1 MDCTGE
7 IARPRIACTVASR
20 PNFER
25 PKMTTGNKAVFT
37 TGSIMR
43 HVSVSSF
50 TASIGLMA
58 IYAVDLIDL
67 IFISMLG
74 YEVLAA
80 AAGYASALMFF
91 TSAIN
96 IGLSVAA
103 GVLVSR
109 SIGEGDK
116 LEAREF
122 ATSTAL
128 LVTLTGLIV
137 PLILLLNIDFFV
149 GLLGAE
155 GEVAELA
162 ATYLWIILPFTWVSG
177 LSMVAVATLRCHG
190 ENRMAMYPSL
200 FGAITNAVL
209 DPILIFGLAMGMEG
223 AAWATVA
230 ARFVTLGCA
239 FYPAIRRHNAF
250 VYPKIRLLW
259 RDLRTVSHFAVRAV
273 LANVATPIGTAIVT
287 REMSKFGPEAV
298 AGMAVIGRLTPVAFS
313 VIWALSGAIGPIIG
327 QNFGAGHMDRVK
339 RAYVDAL
346 KFVAIYVVFVT
357 LILLVFRGPIA
368 ALFGAENLTKSLI
381 FLYCFPLA
389 LASFFNGAVFVAS
402 ASFNTLGRPSYST
415 WLSWAQNT
423 LGTWP
428 FVVAGGVLLGAQGVL
443 IGQALG
449 SVFFASIAMWL
460 GWRLIKNPPE
470 NTIKHRYHHPLFG
483 HGNLISHTL
492 NKHTGDR

>member
-1 MDCTGE
+1 
-7 IARPRIACTVASR
+7 
-20 PNFER
+20 
-25 PKMTTGNKAVFT
+25 MTTGTTAKFT

-74 YEVLAA
+74 YEEMAA

-109 SIGEGDK
+109 SIGEDDE
-116 LEAREF
+116 LEAREY
-122 ATSTAL
+122 ATSTAM
-128 LVTLTGLIV
+128 LVMLTGIAI
-137 PLILLLNIDFFV
+137 PLILLINVEFFV
-149 GLLGAE
+149 GLLGAT
-155 GEVAELA
+155 GQVAELA
-162 ATYLWIILPFTWVSG
+162 ATYLWIVVPFTWVSG
-177 LSMVAVATLRCHG
+177 LSMVTVAALRCYG
-190 ENRMAMYPSL
+190 ENRLAMYPSL
-200 FGAITNAVL
+200 FGALTNGVL
-209 DPILIFGLAMGMEG
+209 DPIFIFVLNMGLPG

-230 ARFVTLGCA
+230 ARFVTLGLA
-239 FYPAIRRHNAF
+239 LYPALRKHKAF
-250 VYPKIRLLW
+250 VPPTLRLLW
-259 RDLRTVSHFAVRAV
+259 RDLQTVTHFASRAV

-298 AGMAVIGRLTPVAFS
+298 AGMAVIGRMAPVAFS

-327 QNFGAGHMDRVK
+327 QNFGAGYVDRVR
-339 RAYVDAL
+339 RAYLDAIT
-346 KFVAIYVVFVT
+346 FVAVYVLCIT
-357 LILLVFRGPIA
+357 MILLALRGPIA
-368 ALFGAENLTKSLI
+368 DLFSAQNLTRDLI
-381 FLYCFPLA
+381 YLYCFPVA
-389 LASFFNGAVFVAS
+389 LSSFFSGSVFVAS

-415 WLSWAQNT
+415 WLSWGQNT

-428 FVVAGGVLLGAQGVL
+428 FVVAGGILMGAQGVL

-449 SVFFASIAMWL
+449 SVIFASIALWL
-460 GWRLIKNPPE
+460 GWRLIKNPPQE
-470 NTIKHRYHHPLFG
+470 NMRHRSHSALFG
-483 HGNLISHTL
+483 HGSLIAHTL
-492 NKHTGDR
+492 HKHLDDK

>member
-1 MDCTGE
+1 
-7 IARPRIACTVASR
+7 
-20 PNFER
+20 
-25 PKMTTGNKAVFT
+25 MTTGKNSVFT

-109 SIGEGDK
+109 SIGEGDEK
-116 LEAREF
+116 EAREY
-122 ATSTAL
+122 ATSTAM
-128 LVTLTGLIV
+128 LVMLVSIAIT
-137 PLILLLNIDFFV
+137 LILLLNIKFFV
-149 GLLGAE
+149 ELLGAK

-162 ATYLWIILPFTWVSG
+162 ASYLWIIVPFTWVSG
-177 LSMVAVATLRCHG
+177 LSMVTVAALRCYG
-190 ENRMAMYPSL
+190 ENRLAMYPSL
-200 FGAITNAVL
+200 FGAVTNAVL
-209 DPILIFGLAMGMEG
+209 DPILIFGLAMGMHG

-230 ARFVTLGCA
+230 ARFVTLGLA
-239 FYPAIRRHNAF
+239 LYPALRRHNAF

-259 RDLRTVSHFAVRAV
+259 RDLRMVSHFAVRAV

-287 REMSKFGPEAV
+287 REMSKFGAEAV

-327 QNFGAGHMDRVK
+327 QNFGAGNMDRVK

-346 KFVAIYVVFVT
+346 KFVAVYVIFVT
-357 LILLVFRGPIA
+357 MILLVFRGPIA

-381 FLYCFPLA
+381 FLYCFPVA
-389 LASFFNGAVFVAS
+389 LASFFSGAMFVAT

-415 WLSWAQNT
+415 WLSWGQNT

-428 FVVAGGVLLGAQGVL
+428 FVVAGGMMLGAQGVL

-449 SVFFASIAMWL
+449 SVVLASIAIWL
-460 GWRLIKNPPE
+460 GWRLIQNPPQDHV
-470 NTIKHRYHHPLFG
+470 KYHYHNRLFG
-483 HGNLISHTL
+483 HGNLIAHTL
-492 NKHTGDR
+492 NKHVGDR

>member
-1 MDCTGE
+1 
-7 IARPRIACTVASR
+7 
-20 PNFER
+20 
-25 PKMTTGNKAVFT
+25 MTTKKNAVFT

-74 YEVLAA
+74 YEEMAA

-109 SIGEGDK
+109 SIGEDDEQ
-116 LEAREF
+116 EAREY
-122 ATSTAL
+122 ATSTAMF
-128 LVTLTGLIV
+128 VVFTGLAIPFV
-137 PLILLLNIDFFV
+137 LLLNIQFFV
-149 GLLGAE
+149 GLLGAT

-162 ATYLWIILPFTWVSG
+162 ATYLWIVIPFTWVSG
-177 LSMVAVATLRCHG
+177 LSMVAVTALRCYG
-190 ENRMAMYPSL
+190 ENRLAMYPSL
-200 FGAITNAVL
+200 LGAVTNAVL
-209 DPILIFGLAMGMEG
+209 DPILIFGLDMGLQG

-230 ARFVTLGCA
+230 ARFVTLGFA
-239 FYPAIRRHNAF
+239 FYPALRRHKAF
-250 VYPKIRLLW
+250 VYPRARLLW
-259 RDLRTVSHFAVRAV
+259 RDFQTVSHFAVRAV
-273 LANVATPIGTAIVT
+273 LATVATPIGTAIVT

-298 AGMAVIGRLTPVAFS
+298 AGMAVIGRMTPVAFS
-313 VIWALSGAIGPIIG
+313 VIWALSGTIGPIIG
-327 QNFGAGHMDRVK
+327 QNFGAGNMDRVK

-346 KFVAIYVVFVT
+346 KFVAIYVMSIT
-357 LILLVFRGPIA
+357 MLLLVFRGQIA
-368 ALFGAENLTKSLI
+368 ELFGAENLTKSLI
-381 FLYCFPLA
+381 FLYCFPVA
-389 LASFFNGAVFVAS
+389 LSSFFSGAIFVAS

-415 WLSWAQNT
+415 WLGWGQNT

-428 FVVAGGVLLGAQGVL
+428 FVVTGGMLLGAHGVL

-449 SVFFASIAMWL
+449 SVVFASIAIWM
-460 GWRLIKNPPE
+460 GWRLIKNPPQD
-470 NTIKHRYHHPLFG
+470 NLWHRHHHPLFG
-483 HGNLISHTL
+483 HGSLIAYTL
-492 NKHTGDR
+492 NKHAGGK

>member
-1 MDCTGE
+1 
-7 IARPRIACTVASR
+7 
-20 PNFER
+20 
-25 PKMTTGNKAVFT
+25 MTTRNNAVFT

-74 YEVLAA
+74 YEALAA
-80 AAGYASALMFF
+80 AAGYASAVMFF

-109 SIGEGDK
+109 SIGSDDA
-116 LEAREF
+116 LEAREY
-122 ATSTAL
+122 ATSTAMFVL
-128 LVTLTGLIV
+128 LTGV
-137 PLILLLNIDFFV
+137 AMPLVLLPNVELFLR
-149 GLLGAE
+149 LLGAE

-162 ATYLWIILPFTWVSG
+162 ATYLWIVIPFTWVSG
-177 LSMVAVATLRCHG
+177 MSMVAVVVLRGHG
-190 ENRMAMYPSL
+190 ENRKAMYPSL
-200 FGAITNAVL
+200 FGAATNAAL
-209 DPILIFGLAMGMEG
+209 DPILIFGLGMGLQG

-230 ARFVTLGCA
+230 ARFVTLGFA

-259 RDLRTVSHFAVRAV
+259 RDLRTVSHIAGRAV

-298 AGMAVIGRLTPVAFS
+298 AGMAVIGRMTPVAFS
-313 VIWALSGAIGPIIG
+313 VIWALAGAIGPIIG
-327 QNFGAGHMDRVK
+327 QNFGAGDMDRVK
-339 RAYVDAL
+339 RAYTDAL
-346 KFVAIYVVFVT
+346 KFVAIYVIFIT
-357 LILLVFRGPIA
+357 MILLAFRGPIA
-368 ALFGAENLTKSLI
+368 ALFGAENLTKTLI
-381 FLYCFPLA
+381 FLFCFPVA
-389 LASFFNGAVFVAS
+389 LASFFNGAIFVAS

-415 WLSWAQNT
+415 YLSWAQNT

-428 FVVAGGVLLGAQGVL
+428 FVVVGGMLLGAPGVL
-443 IGQALG
+443 IGQAIG
-449 SVFFASIAMWL
+449 SVVFASVAIWL
-460 GWRLIKNPPE
+460 GWWLIHNPPQDPV
-470 NTIKHRYHHPLFG
+470 KHRYHHPLFG
-483 HGNLISHTL
+483 HGNLIAHTL
-492 NKHTGDR
+492 NKHVGPR